1 MVTVYASTIQLM
13 PRIFCLTQ
21 QTRAYLFNKEKV
33 LFSPDFHGRE
43 TRMLNDTVFDA
54 VLVSILF
61 GTMNLIENK
70 VHLWSTINAHS

>member
-33 LFSPDFHGRE
+33 LFSPDFHGTE
-43 TRMLNDTVFDA
+43 PRMLNDTIFDA
-54 VLVSILF
+54 VLVSILL
-61 GTMNLIENK
+61 GTMNSVENK
-70 VHLWSTINAHS
+70 VRWWSTINARS